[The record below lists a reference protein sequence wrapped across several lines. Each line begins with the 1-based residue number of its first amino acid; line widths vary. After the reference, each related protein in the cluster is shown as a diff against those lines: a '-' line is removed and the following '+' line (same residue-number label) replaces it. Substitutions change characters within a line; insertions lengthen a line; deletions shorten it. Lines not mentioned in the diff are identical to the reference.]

1 MLDDERIE
9 RLSENFLL
17 ALRTKRGRF
26 YPDKNFGSKVNA
38 DLSENEILAY
48 IRQAVSALDGVCV
61 KSIEKTGK
69 KVTFN
74 LMLNEEERQVII
86 EYV

>member
-48 IRQAVSALDGVCV
+48 IRQAVSTLDGVCV
-61 KSIEKTGK
+61 KSVEKIGK